1 MKYGVFI
8 FATDLAMDPA
18 QLAAAAEERGFE
30 SFWVP
35 EHVHMPVDR
44 VTPFPRTEDG
54 SLPDEYRRIHDPF
67 VALAAAAGAT
77 SEIRLGTS
85 ICLVTEHEP
94 VALAKQIASLDFISG
109 GRFEFGIGAGW
120 LAEEMEPMGVRFQ
133 DRWKVTEQRIAAMK
147 AMWTEDEAEYH
158 SEFVDIPKTQ
168 VIPKPKQDPHPPIL
182 IGAGS
187 KWARQRVVDWADGWL
202 PNIPAPGFVE
212 RCIQDIQSRAA
223 EAGRDFDEISIN
235 VFPAIED
242 ALPEYE
248 RIGVDRVVFGLP
260 HAAAETVVPELD
272 RLAKLIAERS

>member
-8 FATDLAMDPA
+8 FATDKAMDPA
-18 QLAAAAEERGFE
+18 KLAAAAEDRGFE

-54 SLPDEYRRIHDPF
+54 SLPEEYYRIHDPF
-67 VALAAAAGAT
+67 VALGAAAGAT

-94 VALAKQIASLDFISG
+94 IALAKQIASLDFISG

-120 LAEEMEPMGVRFQ
+120 LPEEMEPLGVRFQ
-133 DRWKVTEQRIAAMK
+133 DRWQVTTQRIEAMK
-147 AMWTEDEAEYH
+147 VMWTQDEAEYH
-158 SEFVDIPKTQ
+158 SEFVEIPKTH
-168 VIPKPKQDPHPPIL
+168 VIPKPVQDPHPPIL

-212 RCIQDIQSRAA
+212 RAIQDIQSRAH
-223 EAGRDFDEISIN
+223 EAGRDFDSISIN

-260 HAAAETVVPELD
+260 HAGEDIVRPELD
-272 RLAKLIAERS
+272 RLAKLIR

>member
-8 FATDLAMDPA
+8 FATDLAMDPVS
-18 QLAAAAEERGFE
+18 LAVAAEERGFE
-30 SFWVP
+30 SLFVP

-44 VTPFPRTEDG
+44 ETKFPRSEDG

-77 SEIRLGTS
+77 SEIRLGTG

-94 VALAKQIASLDFISG
+94 IALAKQIASLDMISG

-120 LAEEMEPMGVRFQ
+120 LAEEMEPLGVRFA

-147 AMWTEDEAEYH
+147 EMWTQDEAEYH
-158 SEFVDIPKTQ
+158 SEFVDIPKTY
-168 VIPKPKQDPHPPIL
+168 VIPKPTQNPYPPIL

-187 KWARQRVVDWADGWL
+187 KWARQRIVDWADGWL
-202 PNIPAPGFVE
+202 PNITAPGFVE
-212 RCIQDIQSRAA
+212 RGIQDIQSRAA

-235 VFPAIED
+235 VFGAVED
-242 ALPEYE
+242 GLAEYE
-248 RIGVDRVVFGLP
+248 RMGVDRCIFRLP
-260 HAAAETVVPELD
+260 DKGADVVVPELD
-272 RLAKLIAERS
+272 RLAKLIA